1 MPFLLWTIRS
11 ALGKRGAQTR
21 SSQFGWEE
29 HPGRCLVP
37 KYDTDSV
44 KARIPQPGPGP
55 RTGPEGARRVV
66 ADLELAVVIGS
77 FEART
82 GRQGDLAAVLAK
94 YVVLTR
100 RRPHCRNVDLVAS
113 GSRPGRLVVIEKWES
128 ADDARA
134 HLDAAETVEM
144 ATAARDVLAG
154 PPDLDLFESISA
166 QDLE

>member
-1 MPFLLWTIRS
+1 MP
-11 ALGKRGAQTR
+11 
-21 SSQFGWEE
+21 
-29 HPGRCLVP
+29 CP

-44 KARIPQPGPGP
+44 KARIPQA
-55 RTGPEGARRVV
+55 GAGYSHRATRGFV
-66 ADLELAVVIGS
+66 ADLELALIIGS

-82 GRQGDLAAVLAK
+82 GRQGDLAAILAK

-100 RRPHCRNVDLVAS
+100 RRPRCRNVDLVAS

-134 HLDAAETVEM
+134 HLDATETVEM
-144 ATAARDVLAG
+144 AKAARDVLAG

>member
-1 MPFLLWTIRS
+1 MGGR
-11 ALGKRGAQTR
+11 
-21 SSQFGWEE
+21 
-29 HPGRCLVP
+29 PGRCLVP

-44 KARIPQPGPGP
+44 KARFPHAKVAT
-55 RTGPEGARRVV
+55 RTGP
-66 ADLELAVVIGS
+66 
-77 FEART
+77 
-82 GRQGDLAAVLAK
+82 QGDLAAVLAK

-100 RRPHCRNVDLVAS
+100 SRPHCRNVDLVAS

-144 ATAARDVLAG
+144 ATAARDVLAVA
-154 PPDLDLFESISA
+154 PDLDLFESISA

>member
-1 MPFLLWTIRS
+1 MGRKKTEPVPCPQVRYRLRQ
-11 ALGKRGAQTR
+11 GKF
-21 SSQFGWEE
+21 S
-29 HPGRCLVP
+29 
-37 KYDTDSV
+37 
-44 KARIPQPGPGP
+44 
-55 RTGPEGARRVV
+55 TGPIARSHRAARGFV

-100 RRPHCRNVDLVAS
+100 RQPACRNVDLVAS
-113 GSRPGRLVVIEKWES
+113 GSRPDRLVVIEKWES

-134 HLDAAETVEM
+134 HLDAPETVEM
-144 ATAARDVLAG
+144 ALAARDVLAN

>member
-1 MPFLLWTIRS
+1 
-11 ALGKRGAQTR
+11 LG
-21 SSQFGWEE
+21 S
-29 HPGRCLVP
+29 
-37 KYDTDSV
+37 
-44 KARIPQPGPGP
+44 
-55 RTGPEGARRVV
+55 

-100 RRPHCRNVDLVAS
+100 RRPACRNVDLVAS
-113 GSRPGRLVVIEKWES
+113 GTRPDRLVVIEKWES

-134 HLDAAETVEM
+134 HLDAPETVEM
-144 ATAARDVLAG
+144 AQAARNVLAG
-154 PPDLDLFESISA
+154 PPDLDLYESISA

>member
-1 MPFLLWTIRS
+1 M
-11 ALGKRGAQTR
+11 
-21 SSQFGWEE
+21 
-29 HPGRCLVP
+29 
-37 KYDTDSV
+37 
-44 KARIPQPGPGP
+44 
-55 RTGPEGARRVV
+55 

-100 RRPHCRNVDLVAS
+100 RRPPCRNVDLVAS
-113 GSRPGRLVVIEKWES
+113 SSSSARLVVVEKWES

-144 ATAARDVLAG
+144 AHAARDLLAG
-154 PPDLDLFESISA
+154 PPDLDLYEAISA

>member
-1 MPFLLWTIRS
+1 MLP
-11 ALGKRGAQTR
+11 
-21 SSQFGWEE
+21 GWLRKAVQS
-29 HPGRCLVP
+29 PLP

-44 KARIPQPGPGP
+44 KASFPQAGAGP
-55 RTGPEGARRVV
+55 RTGPARGSV

-82 GRQGDLAAVLAK
+82 GRQGDLAALLAK

-100 RRPHCRNVDLVAS
+100 GRPGCRNVDLVAS
-113 GSRPGRLVVIEKWES
+113 ASRPGRLVVIEKWES
-128 ADDARA
+128 ADEARA
-134 HLDAAETVEM
+134 HLDASETVEM
-144 ATAARDVLAG
+144 AQAARDVLAG